1 MKTTVM
7 PMNAEQNPNDITHYR
22 ACNLCEAICGLEIRV
37 RHGEIVSIKG
47 DENDPL
53 SRGHICP
60 KAVALQDLQT
70 DPDRLRRPLRRLR
83 DVGDGTSWE
92 AISWDEAFDEVA
104 ERIVDVRRRY
114 GDDAFAVYM
123 GNPSVHNYGLLT
135 HQGALFSHLR
145 TNNRYSATSV
155 DQLPHHLTSL
165 WLYGHKDLIPVPDID
180 RTDYLL
186 VLGGNP
192 LASNGSI
199 WTVPDVRQRIKDLRA
214 RGGKLVV
221 IDPRRTETAA
231 LASDYHAIRP
241 ATDVLFL
248 AALLHE
254 ILRTQPVSTAGL
266 APVADG
272 LDDVRRAL
280 ARFTPASVAA
290 RTGIPAA
297 SIETIARDFATAD
310 HAVCYGRMGVSV
322 QSFGTLN
329 HWLIQMLNL
338 VTGNLDRVGGSLF
351 THPAAFDFAGTRPGR
366 FARFHSRVSGRPEF
380 GGELPVVALAEEIL
394 TPGDGQIKALFTAA
408 GNPVLSTPNG
418 RQLDEALS
426 GLDFMVSLDPYLN
439 ETTRHA
445 DIILP
450 PTAPLEHDHYDIA
463 FHTLAVRNTVRF
475 NAPVVPKP
483 EGALHDWEIFTE
495 LGKRV
500 ARLLGTTAREQ
511 VPPAEIIDQ
520 QLRASRY
527 SEAAGHPAALTLERV
542 RAHPSGIDLGA
553 LAPSGAERLL
563 TPDQRINCAIPE
575 CLADLERAAA
585 TLDETPDLRLIGRRH
600 LRSNNSWMHNF
611 HRLVKGKDRTQLL
624 MHPDDMAAR
633 GIVDGMT
640 VTISS
645 RVAAL
650 EVTAS
655 ACTDMLPGVVSLPH
669 GYGHKRPGVRL
680 HVAAELPGISMNDL
694 TDEQAIDPLSGN
706 AVLNG
711 VPVDVVPASAA
722 RVVRSAPERTPT
734 TA

>member
-1 MKTTVM
+1 M
-7 PMNAEQNPNDITHYR
+7 PMTAEPISTDTIHHR
-22 ACNLCEAICGLEIRV
+22 ACNLCEAICGLKIRV
-37 RHGEIVSIKG
+37 RDGDIVSIKG

-60 KAVALQDLQT
+60 KAVALQDLQN

-83 DVGDGTSWE
+83 NVGDGTSWE
-92 AISWDEAFDEVA
+92 EISWDEAFDEVA
-104 ERIVDVRRRY
+104 TRIVAIRRRD

-199 WTVPDVRQRIKDLRA
+199 WTVPDVRQRIKDLRG

-231 LASDYHAIRP
+231 LASAYHAIRP
-241 ATDVLFL
+241 ASDVLFL
-248 AALLHE
+248 AAVLHE
-254 ILRTQPVSTAGL
+254 ILRTQPVSSAGL
-266 APVADG
+266 AGVADG
-272 LDDVRRAL
+272 IDSVRAAL
-280 ARFTPASVAA
+280 APFTPAAVAA
-290 RTGIPAA
+290 PTGIPAA
-297 SIETIARDFATAD
+297 SIAEIARDFATAD

-329 HWLIQMLNL
+329 HWLIQMINL

-366 FARFHSRVSGRPEF
+366 FARFRSRVSARPEF
-380 GGELPVVALAEEIL
+380 GGELPVAALAEEIL

-418 RQLDEALS
+418 RQLDTALAS
-426 GLDFMVSLDPYLN
+426 LEFMVSLDPYLN

-475 NAPVVPKP
+475 NAPVLPKP

-500 ARLLGTTAREQ
+500 AKLLGTTAREQ
-511 VPPAEIIDQ
+511 LPPAEIIDQ
-520 QLRASRY
+520 QLRAGRY
-527 SEAAGHPAALTLERV
+527 SEAAGHPAKLTLERV
-542 RAHPSGIDLGA
+542 RAAPSGIDLGA
-553 LAPSGAERLL
+553 LEPSGADRLL
-563 TPDQRINCAIPE
+563 TPNQRINCALPE
-575 CLADLERAAA
+575 CLDDLERAAA
-585 TLDETPDLRLIGRRH
+585 TLTAPPHLSLIGRRH

-624 MHPDDMAAR
+624 MHPDDMATR
-633 GIVDGMT
+633 GISDGAT
-640 VTISS
+640 VLISS

-650 EVTAS
+650 EVTVSAS
-655 ACTDMLPGVVSLPH
+655 DDMMPGVVSLPH
-669 GYGHKRPGVRL
+669 GYGHQRAGVRL
-680 HVAAELPGISMNDL
+680 HVAAEQPGISMNDL
-694 TDEQAIDPLSGN
+694 TDDQAVDPLSGN

-711 VPVDVVPASAA
+711 IPVDVVPVGTANTASPTAA
-722 RVVRSAPERTPT
+722 RTPA